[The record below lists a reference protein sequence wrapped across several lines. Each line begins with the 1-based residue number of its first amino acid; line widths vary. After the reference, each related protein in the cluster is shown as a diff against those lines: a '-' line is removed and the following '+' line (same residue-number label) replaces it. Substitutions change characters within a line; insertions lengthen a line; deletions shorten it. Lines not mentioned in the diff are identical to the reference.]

1 MKIPWLTTR
10 YILPIL
16 TLILLV
22 LTAFTGGFLMRP
34 YLEETPAESYPLLKQ
49 SLDIL
54 RQSGLKD
61 MPAGT
66 DLEYG
71 LIRGALTAYDD
82 PYTVFVEPA
91 QAELQTNQ
99 LEGRFGG
106 IGARLDRDP
115 QGFVIILPFPGSPA
129 EEAGISEGERL
140 LAVDGTPFGAN
151 AEINKVQAALRGK
164 VGTKVEIEAAPPPEY
179 ASRLVNIERKEVA
192 IPSTTWNLYPGD
204 PTLGLIQVNII
215 AETTIDEIQKA
226 VADLKSRGATRYAL
240 DLRNNGGG
248 LLEAGVNVARLFL
261 KDGAV
266 ITQQYRGRDPEE
278 FKVQRPGAL
287 ADIPLIVLVNH
298 NTASAAEII
307 AGALQN
313 NGRAKLAGQATYGKD
328 TIQLVFELKDGSS
341 LHVTAAH
348 WWLPGREEGIA
359 GSGLQPE
366 WPVQED
372 PNNPAAIYAAA
383 LGALNG
389 G

>member
-215 AETTIDEIQKA
+215 AETTVDEIQKA